1 MSEMLAV
8 LQVST
13 AEQALSSANSETFLY
28 LQVLFV
34 LVLVSALA
42 LVVLRVGLPRFA
54 GMRKLVSGAIRVE
67 ARYSLEPKKNLYIV
81 RIGPDYYLVGTTE
94 SGMQYLTA
102 LDAGHVEAALSEAE
116 ASSSNELPDFVRFF
130 RRHKTSS

>member
-8 LQVST
+8 LRAGA

-34 LVLVSALA
+34 LVLVSGLA
-42 LVVLRVGLPRFA
+42 LVVLRVGLPRLA

-67 ARYSLEPKKNLYIV
+67 ARYALEPKKNLYIV

-94 SGMQYLTA
+94 SGMQCLTA
-102 LDAGHVEAALSEAE
+102 LDAAHVEAALSEAE
-116 ASSSNELPDFVRFF
+116 ASPSNEMPEFVRFF